1 MTLNELLKQLGIHL
15 DECTSNEEIGE
26 YILDLK
32 QFDERDD
39 NPYDILSIEI
49 NHKHKTITFKDYK
62 EIKENG

>member
-26 YILDLK
+26 YVLDLK

-39 NPYDILSIEI
+39 DPYNILSIEI
-49 NHKHKTITFKDYK
+49 NNIHKTITFKDYK